1 MIRNEPDAAA
11 LVRLVAGI
19 LETDLAR
26 DPSALSRYDRL
37 LMAAAL
43 TLAARELDNGD
54 APFTEALAALQ
65 PLLPDP
71 PIDRA
76 QGEGLEWVLAHLSR
90 QLVTEIREGKRDG
103 DAPTYEG
110 LRRAT
115 RSYLAESNPKVLA
128 R

>member
-1 MIRNEPDAAA
+1 MIRNEPDAAT

-26 DPSALSRYDRL
+26 DPSTLSRYDRL
-37 LMAAAL
+37 LMTAAL
-43 TLAARELDNGD
+43 SLAARELDNGD
-54 APFTEALAALQ
+54 APLAEALSALQ
-65 PLLPDP
+65 ALLPDP
-71 PIDRA
+71 PGLA
-76 QGEGLEWVLAHLSR
+76 QGEALEETLAQLSR
-90 QLVTEIREGKRDG
+90 QLSSEIRAGKRDG

>member
-43 TLAARELDNGD
+43 ALATRELDNGD
-54 APFTEALAALQ
+54 APLAEALSALQ

-71 PIDRA
+71 PGLA
-76 QGEGLEWVLAHLSR
+76 QGEHLEETLAHFSR
-90 QLVTEIREGKRDG
+90 QLATEIRDGKRDG
-103 DAPTYEG
+103 DASTYEG

-115 RSYLAESNPKVLA
+115 RSYLAESNPKALA